1 MSLSLPK
8 VLKNK
13 YLLPLCLK
21 TKATA
26 PQKPKR
32 KRSSKLRKKL
42 SSPRIFKSNYK
53 KTKTK
58 TKKETKKTRKR
69 TTKKKNFKKRA
80 LMRRMLSSKNP
91 QNKQR

>member
-1 MSLSLPK
+1 
-8 VLKNK
+8 VLKNE
-13 YLLPLCLK
+13 
-21 TKATA
+21 ATA

-32 KRSSKLRKKL
+32 KRSSKLRKL